1 MINNHLSSKDKSA
14 SFFGFDHLHQVT
26 INAKHDL
33 EDFLRKWELVVS
45 NMQESY
51 QNPDFLRPI
60 LYKAIK
66 DEPQLSHWMNPYAM
80 WWNMHSGFFSARPG
94 AAGSVV

>member
-1 MINNHLSSKDKSA
+1 M
-14 SFFGFDHLHQVT
+14 T

-33 EDFLRKWELVVS
+33 EDFLGKWELVVS

-66 DEPQLSHWMNPYAM
+66 EEAQLSHWLTPYAM
-80 WWNMHSGFFSARPG
+80 
-94 AAGSVV
+94 